1 MNRGGEGVNSIVCM
15 KQVPDTESII
25 RIDGEGTGIVE
36 EGLTYVANP
45 YDEYAV
51 EEALRLREKFGEGKI
66 TVVTVGP
73 QRAEE
78 AMRYFFAMGA
88 DEGVLIRDDEPQKRD
103 SLSVA
108 QCLAEA
114 IRDMEYDVIFCGKQ
128 AVDDDSGQVGAMLAE
143 LLDIPQATVVA
154 KLEVADDKKSA
165 VAHRE
170 IEGGEE
176 VIEIQLPAVITA
188 QKGLNEP
195 RFTSLREIKR
205 AMSKPIATR
214 EMRVPEAKT
223 RVVSL
228 ERPPERPPGR
238 ILEGEDVDVVGELVD
253 ALRNEAKLI
262 D

>member
-1 MNRGGEGVNSIVCM
+1 MNSIVCM

-36 EGLTYVANP
+36 EGLKYVANP

-51 EEALRLREKFGEGKI
+51 EEALRLREKFGEGKV
-66 TVVTVGP
+66 TVVSVGP
-73 QRAEE
+73 QRVEE
-78 AMRYFFAMGA
+78 TIRYVFAMGA
-88 DEGVLIRDDEPQKRD
+88 DEGILIRDDEPQKSD
-103 SLSVA
+103 SFSVA
-108 QCLAEA
+108 QCLAEV
-114 IRDMEYDVIFCGKQ
+114 IKDMDYDVIFCGKQ

-143 LLDIPQATVVA
+143 LLDIPQATVVS
-154 KLEVADDKKSA
+154 KLEVADDKKAA

-176 VIEIQLPAVITA
+176 IIEIQLPAVITA

-195 RFTSLREIKR
+195 RFTSLRGIKR
-205 AMSKPIATR
+205 AMSKPIEIR
-214 EMRVPEAKT
+214 EMKVPEAKMK
-223 RVVSL
+223 VISL

-238 ILEGEDVDVVGELVD
+238 ILEGEDADVVGELVR
-253 ALRNEAKLI
+253 ALKNEAKVI